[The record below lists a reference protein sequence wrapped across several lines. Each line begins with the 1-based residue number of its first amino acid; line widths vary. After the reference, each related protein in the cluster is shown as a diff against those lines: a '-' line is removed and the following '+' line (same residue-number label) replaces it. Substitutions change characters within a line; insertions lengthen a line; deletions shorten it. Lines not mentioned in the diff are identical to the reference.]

1 MNKSLGIYIHIPFCE
16 KKCDYCNFV
25 SYCLPKQTQVEY
37 AKSVIRE
44 VQMKGSKFK
53 DYEVDTIFFGGGTP
67 SCMPD
72 GTISMIL
79 QAIYQNFS
87 VKKDA
92 EITIE
97 CNPNSLT
104 VPKLNEYKKVGI
116 NRLSI
121 GLQAYSNKLLKLV
134 GRLHSKKQFDE
145 AFSLARD
152 IGFKNINVDLI
163 LGLPGQTLHNVKR
176 ELHHLKR
183 LNVDHISAY
192 GLIVEENT
200 KLFKNLQQK
209 VYKLPS
215 EDKQLKM
222 YRYTKMYLKKNGVFR
237 YEVSNFAKRGFECE
251 HNKKYWTEKEYL
263 GIGAVASS
271 FAHGERWK
279 NTDNIKKYI
288 DDISKNKVEREE
300 VEQIDKQNMIE
311 ETIMLSL
318 CTVCGIDLSKFE
330 NDFGFDILKN
340 KKSEIAELQKEQL
353 IQIKDGHL
361 SCTDRG
367 FEVLNQIVLQLVV

>member
-1 MNKSLGIYIHIPFCE
+1 MNKSLGIYVHIPFCE

-25 SYCLPKQTQVEY
+25 SYCPPKQTQVEY

-44 VQMKGSKFK
+44 VQMQGPKFK
-53 DYEVDTIFFGGGTP
+53 DYKVDTIFFGGGTP

-79 QAIYQNFS
+79 QSIYQNFS

-104 VPKLNEYKKVGI
+104 VAKLNEYKKVGI

-121 GLQAYSNKLLKLV
+121 GLQAYSNKLLKLI
-134 GRLHSKKQFDE
+134 GRLHKKEQFDE
-145 AFSLARD
+145 VFSLARD
-152 IGFKNINVDLI
+152 MGFKNINVDLI
-163 LGLPGQTLHNVKR
+163 LGLPRQTLCNVKR

-183 LNVDHISAY
+183 LNVEHISAY

-200 KLFKNLQQK
+200 KLSKNLQQK

-222 YRYTKMYLKKNGVFR
+222 YRYTKKYLEKNGIFR
-237 YEVSNFAKRGFECE
+237 YEVSNFAKKGFECE

-271 FAHGERWK
+271 FANGERWK

-318 CTVCGIDLSKFE
+318 RTVAGIDLSKFE
-330 NDFGFDILKN
+330 NDFGVNILKD
-340 KKSEIAELQKEQL
+340 KKTEIAELQKQQL
-353 IQIKDGHL
+353 IQIEDDHL
-361 SCTDRG
+361 YCTDRG
-367 FEVLNQIVLQLVV
+367 FEVLNQIVLQLV

>member
-318 CTVCGIDLSKFE
+318 RTVCGIDLSKFE